1 MLLWMMAE
9 QAAKARRALPPEQ
22 VEALL
27 ASIAQGDQAAFE
39 EFYRAS
45 GTMVYAYALSLARN
59 HQDAQDVMMETF
71 LHVRTGAQGYRP
83 QGKPLAWVFTIAR
96 NAFYQ
101 QQRARGRE
109 EPMDAVENISLPLS
123 DTDRSDD
130 AIVLRQAMAILGVE
144 ERQIVVLH
152 AVTGLRHREIAQV
165 LGLPLSTVLSK
176 YNRALG
182 KLRKSLAEEG

>member
-1 MLLWMMAE
+1 MLLLIMAE

-22 VEALL
+22 AEALL
-27 ASIAQGDQAAFE
+27 AAIAQGDQAAFE
-39 EFYRAS
+39 AFYRAS
-45 GTMVYAYALSLARN
+45 ATMVYAFALSLTRE

-71 LHVRTGAQGYRP
+71 LHIRTGAGGYTA
-83 QGKPLAWVFTIAR
+83 QGKPMAWVFTIAR

-109 EPMDAVENISLPLS
+109 EPMEQLENLPQPLG
-123 DTDRSDD
+123 DTDRSDE
-130 AIVLRQAMAILGVE
+130 AIVLRQAMTILGSQ

-152 AVTGLRHREIAQV
+152 AVSGLRHREIAQI

-176 YNRALG
+176 YSRALG
-182 KLRKSLAEEG
+182 KLRKSLTEEV